1 MPDPHEVRLV
11 IQQWVQKAENDLQT
25 ATHTLQLGEDCP
37 TDTVCFHAQQCI
49 EKYLKALLVL
59 HEIEFPRTHNLG
71 VLIARL
77 PQQTRPRLTPEEQE
91 QLTEYATTTRYPGD
105 YEAIPVT
112 EAKQAVRLARRVRQ
126 AMRKQLPRQA
136 TKRLSAVRRSG
147 AVGEKHRRRV

>member
-77 PQQTRPRLTPEEQE
+77 PQHTRPRLTPEEQE

-105 YEAIPVT
+105 YEPISVT

-136 TKRLSAVRRSG
+136 TKRLSSRKRGGEVR
-147 AVGEKHRRRV
+147 EKHKGRT